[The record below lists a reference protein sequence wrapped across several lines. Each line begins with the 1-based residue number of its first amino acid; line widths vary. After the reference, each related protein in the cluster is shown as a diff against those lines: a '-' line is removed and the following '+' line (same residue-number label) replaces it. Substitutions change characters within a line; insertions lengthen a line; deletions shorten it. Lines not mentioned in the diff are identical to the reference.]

1 MLDNL
6 RLHAC
11 IQDSRSNDFLEEELP
26 MKAAVILQP
35 KRIETQELP
44 VPEPAPGELL
54 VRVMS
59 SGICGTDVH
68 IFQGKY
74 LGSYP
79 VIPGHEF
86 AGIVE
91 QVGSAV
97 IRFKAGERVAVE
109 PNIPCDNCVNCLNNR
124 QNFCLNWQAV
134 GVTRPGGMA
143 QYVSVPEKAVFDI
156 RDLSFEQAAFME
168 PLSCVLHG
176 LERLDL
182 QAAAKVAILGAGPI
196 GLLLLQGLRLNG
208 AAEVVAVD
216 KNPDRAA
223 FAQTLG
229 ADRSLTRLDELGRDA
244 YDAVVDATGAVEV
257 MSQTLDFVRPGGK
270 ILLFGVP
277 PSGQK
282 MTVEAF
288 PIFRKGLTILSS
300 FTSLRNSYQALGLLK
315 SRRVLVDT
323 LISHRLPLEE
333 LQRGIE
339 LIEKG
344 REQVRKVMILPNG

>member
-1 MLDNL
+1 
-6 RLHAC
+6 
-11 IQDSRSNDFLEEELP
+11 
-26 MKAAVILQP
+26 MKAAVVLQP

-44 VPEPAPGELL
+44 IPIPAPNELL
-54 VRVMS
+54 VKVMA

-68 IFQGKY
+68 IFQGEY

-79 VIPGHEF
+79 IIPGHEF
-86 AGIVE
+86 AGVVE
-91 QVGSAV
+91 RVGSAV
-97 IRFKAGERVAVE
+97 SRYKAGDRVAVE
-109 PNIPCDNCVNCLNNR
+109 PNLPCDNCVNCLNNR

-134 GVTRPGGMA
+134 GVTRSGGMA
-143 QYVSVPEKAVFDI
+143 QYVSVPEKAVFNTD
-156 RDLSFEQAAFME
+156 DLPFEQGAFME

-182 QAAAKVAILGAGPI
+182 QMASRVALLGAGPI

-208 AAEVVAVD
+208 VTEVVVVD
-216 KNPDRAA
+216 KNTDRAT
-223 FAQTLG
+223 FARSMG
-229 ADRSLTRLDELGRDA
+229 ADISLTRLDDLEQDA

-257 MSQTLDFVRPGGK
+257 MSRTMDFVRPGGK

-277 PSGQK
+277 PAGQRINI
-282 MTVEAF
+282 EAF

-300 FTSLRNSYQALGLLK
+300 FTSLHNSYQALGLLK
-315 SRRVLVDT
+315 SKTVLVEK

-333 LQRGIE
+333 LQRGIK

-344 REQVRKVMILPNG
+344 NELVYKVVILPNG